1 MEQAHVS
8 MAASS
13 IVRICCDRFEEQ
25 DWSGRFYTMYREEPA
40 SFLNTRELLEG
51 LDGFYNWLGYPQ
63 TSMAERNFLEPLE
76 EKASSSL
83 AFGRKKKTRQKG
95 EEIVVGRDEMNRH
108 QGGKA
113 TFVVRIQYRQNAS
126 WQGQITWAEKN
137 KTVSFR
143 SALELLK
150 LIDSTESSAEENW
163 DRGDEQE

>member
-8 MAASS
+8 LAASS

-76 EKASSSL
+76 ENEQASGRQSDLCCTDSIPPERKL
-83 AFGRKKKTRQKG
+83 AGPDNVGG
-95 EEIVVGRDEMNRH
+95 EE
-108 QGGKA
+108 
-113 TFVVRIQYRQNAS
+113 
-126 WQGQITWAEKN
+126 
-137 KTVSFR
+137 
-143 SALELLK
+143 
-150 LIDSTESSAEENW
+150 
-163 DRGDEQE
+163 